1 MQAEVDPSLMRSPAY
16 QQIQEQ
22 LMAWML
28 SRCPDHLGIIA
39 EMSKN

>member
-1 MQAEVDPSLMRSPAY
+1 MQAEVDPRLMSSPVY
-16 QQIQEQ
+16 KEIQEE

-28 SRCPDHLGIIA
+28 SRCPDHLGLFA